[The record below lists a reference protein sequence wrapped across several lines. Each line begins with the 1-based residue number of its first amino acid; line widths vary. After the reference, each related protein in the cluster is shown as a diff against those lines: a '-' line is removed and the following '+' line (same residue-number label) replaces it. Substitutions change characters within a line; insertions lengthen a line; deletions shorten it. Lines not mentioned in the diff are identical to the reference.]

1 MTERDGPHDDKTAA
15 RGRVTPRQALVY
27 AALCGW
33 YGDDPGPWI
42 SPVAVDDI
50 LAWAKSHYRGPVED
64 LAPVFEDLV
73 TEGLFFEVCHG
84 LFDPP
89 CYYCKFDS
97 RFLHGLPDG
106 SEHTLA
112 WDSYVDDYDD
122 EHGSKTWKRLGLC
135 AGQGSQ
141 GPSDAPWGPRLGA
154 SCCWFEDGSK
164 HCRHQLAF
172 AKGLT
177 VVCPG
182 CGQDTVREELKKF
195 GFDFYSDGNISYS
208 RLRVC
213 KRCVHSR
220 EALVKLCKR
229 NRWFDW
235 DRTLEAFEKAQGHT
249 EE

>member
-1 MTERDGPHDDKTAA
+1 
-15 RGRVTPRQALVY
+15 
-27 AALCGW
+27 
-33 YGDDPGPWI
+33 
-42 SPVAVDDI
+42 
-50 LAWAKSHYRGPVED
+50 
-64 LAPVFEDLV
+64 
-73 TEGLFFEVCHG
+73 

-89 CYYCKFDS
+89 CYYCEFDS
-97 RFLHGLPDG
+97 RFLRELPDG

-141 GPSDAPWGPRLGA
+141 GPSDALWGPCLGA

-164 HCRHQLAF
+164 HCNHQLTF

-195 GFDFYSDGNISYS
+195 GSDFYSDGKISYS
-208 RLRVC
+208 RPRVC

-220 EALVKLCKR
+220 EALVRLCKR
-229 NRWFDW
+229 NRWIDW